1 MLLLSISI
9 VIFTQMT
16 NISAQYLYE
25 CEPLLLIPYVEYGY
39 IDEAR
44 AKSEVIDLPN
54 AQKLKK
60 LFGIFDC

>member
-1 MLLLSISI
+1 
-9 VIFTQMT
+9 MT